1 MILEFNSLMFGLASI
16 AVFLALALYTRSFK
30 RQVRSL
36 REFFGPK
43 LLAEYVTNSRRRW
56 TKAGCL
62 LLALFLLAVGIGQ
75 PRWGSQ
81 IEDVP
86 RRGRD
91 IVFLLDVST
100 SMLAEDLSPN
110 RLMAAKSAIS
120 ELVEMLRV
128 EGGHRLS
135 LIAFAGRA
143 SLQSPLTHDY
153 TFFLR
158 KLSESNIDSAARKGT
173 QIGDA
178 LRQAVEGFGGIEPA
192 YTDVILLT
200 DGEDHDSFPREAA
213 QIAAGAGVT
222 LHAIGLGDP
231 IEGALIPDPDAPGK
245 YLAYRGEEVVSRMDP
260 NLLREIAL
268 IGGGKAIPAGVSSVD
283 LISFYRSEIASKDR
297 RVIDAT
303 GMERPIEYFQW
314 FVFLAVAF
322 LSLEMLLR
330 DRRFS
335 GDPS

>member
-1 MILEFNSLMFGLASI
+1 MALEFQSLIFGLSVL
-16 AVFLALALYTRSFK
+16 AVPLALGLYIRSFK
-30 RQVRSL
+30 RQSRVL
-36 REFFGPK
+36 RDFFGPRLFK
-43 LLAEYVTNSRRRW
+43 QYVMNSRRRW
-56 TKAGCL
+56 TRTSCL
-62 LLALFLLAVGIGQ
+62 LIALFLLAIGIAQ

-100 SMLAEDLSPN
+100 SMLAEDSSPN
-110 RLMAAKSAIS
+110 RLTAAKIAIS
-120 ELVEMLRV
+120 DLVEALRA

-135 LIAFAGRA
+135 LITFAGRA

-153 TFFLR
+153 SFFLR
-158 KLSESNIDSAARKGT
+158 KLSESDIDSAARKGT

-213 QIAAGAGVT
+213 QIAAGVGVT

-231 IEGALIPDPDAPGK
+231 VEGASIPDPDAPGK
-245 YLAYRGEEVVSRMDP
+245 YLVYRSEEVVSRMDP

-303 GMERPIEYFQW
+303 GTERPIEYFQW
-314 FVFLAVAF
+314 FVFLALAF

>member
-1 MILEFNSLMFGLASI
+1 MILEFNSLIFGLTVLAVPI
-16 AVFLALALYTRSFK
+16 ALGLYTRSFK
-30 RQVRSL
+30 RQVRAL

-43 LLAEYVTNSRRRW
+43 LLAQYVMNSRRRW
-56 TKAGCL
+56 TKVGCL
-62 LLALFLLAVGIGQ
+62 LLALLLLAIGIGE

-100 SMLAEDLSPN
+100 SMLAEDSSPN
-110 RLMAAKSAIS
+110 RLMAAKSAVS
-120 ELVEMLRV
+120 ELVDILRV

-158 KLSESNIDSAARKGT
+158 KLGESDIDSAARKGT

-178 LRQAVEGFGGIEPA
+178 LLQAVEGFGGFEPA
-192 YTDVILLT
+192 YTDIILLT

-213 QIAAGAGVT
+213 QIAAGVGVT

-231 IEGALIPDPDAPGK
+231 EDGASVPDPDAPGQ
-245 YLAYRGEEVVSRMDP
+245 YLSYRGEPVVSRMDP

-268 IGGGKAIPAGVSSVD
+268 IGGGIAIPAGISSVD
-283 LISFYRSEIASKDR
+283 LISFYRSEIATKDR

-303 GMERPIEYFQW
+303 GTERPIEYFQW
-314 FVFLAVAF
+314 FVFLALVF
-322 LSLEMLLR
+322 LSLEMVLR
-330 DRRFS
+330 DRRFV